1 MARLDLGKVVSE
13 IVEVKTTIDDN
24 CGVPSVTAS
33 LSGTQTEK
41 VLNLDF
47 KNLKGKQG
55 TDGAKPVKGV
65 DYFTEEDKKEFTN
78 GINGSITAE
87 GQKQLQAITSKGTE
101 AVNAVTKV
109 QTDIENILSNHGAEG
124 NALSLNGK
132 TGQQYDKEIQGVLG
146 QYDGTFP
153 LTKAEVNKVYL
164 VPQTGKNY
172 KCTKAYDGVQIS
184 APNANFEDLSVLEN
198 SNRLSNLF
206 KYTLVEEKISK
217 LEEHK
222 IDVGQLGHAIF
233 ESSNYQ
239 NLADGFYKI
248 VSQRSYD
255 GAFINYVDFQFE
267 NKKILKSFNL
277 TFWSYISGEIIVNL
291 NKQAI
296 AISAHSS
303 AFHNTLKVRLYRVE

>member
-55 TDGAKPVKGV
+55 VDGAKPVKGV

-87 GQKQLQAITSKGTE
+87 GQKQLQAITDKGTE
-101 AVNAVTKV
+101 SLNAVKKV

-132 TGQQYDKEIQGVLG
+132 TGQQYDKEIQEVLG
-146 QYDGTFP
+146 QCDGTFP

-172 KCTKAYDGVQIS
+172 KCIKAYSGTQIS
-184 APNANFEDLSVLEN
+184 VPNENFEDLSVLEN
-198 SNRLSNLF
+198 RNRLSNLCRRTF
-206 KYTLVEEKISK
+206 ILRLPELVIYETGMLYLITIQPRILISANTVK
-217 LEEHK
+217 TINFNRNFDDMSICRTPISSTE
-222 IDVGQLGHAIF
+222 IDNGRLGTSELVAVIENNQLAIHNQG
-233 ESSNYQ
+233 S
-239 NLADGFYKI
+239 
-248 VSQRSYD
+248 
-255 GAFINYVDFQFE
+255 
-267 NKKILKSFNL
+267 NKKDLY
-277 TFWSYISGEIIVNL
+277 T
-291 NKQAI
+291 
-296 AISAHSS
+296 SATTITIPK
-303 AFHNTLKVRLYRVE
+303 FKI

>member
-24 CGVPSVTAS
+24 YGVPSVTAS

-41 VLNLDF
+41 ILNLDF

-55 TDGAKPVKGV
+55 LDGEKPIKGV

-78 GINGSITAE
+78 SINGSITTE
-87 GQKQLQAITSKGTE
+87 GQKQLQAITNKGTE

-146 QYDGTFP
+146 QCDGTFP

-198 SNRLSNLF
+198 SNRLSNLSEY
-206 KYTLVEEKISK
+206 KTLKTYPIG
-217 LEEHK
+217 
-222 IDVGQLGHAIF
+222 DVGDSYF
-233 ESSNYQ
+233 E
-239 NLADGFYKI
+239 
-248 VSQRSYD
+248 
-255 GAFINYVDFQFE
+255 
-267 NKKILKSFNL
+267 ILKSGKQLWGYLFFRNRSNIPYKINAGTTIL
-277 TFWSYISGEIIVNL
+277 KIESEYKPKYPPYLAVPLISYMENVEMTSITLSDILYANRDINVISRAKV
-291 NKQAI
+291 
-296 AISAHSS
+296 
-303 AFHNTLKVRLYRVE
+303 AFFRIR